1 MRKKVRRV
9 SYYLDSKNIESLPFI
24 EICAIIGAADD
35 IIGMGGRTLLSKILR
50 GSKDKKIIELGLD
63 KIPVYGYFKDT
74 KKEEISAKIDW
85 AIENDYLRI
94 EYDYR
99 LPLIYFTDKGWE
111 IAKGA
116 RIEEFIQ
123 TFDEMLDSEADQYN
137 MTFLKDRNRE
147 MILQLL
153 DTIREKGDKKY
164 VPILE
169 DWAKVDYKK
178 VREKINYVISCLD
191 KDSKD

>member
-1 MRKKVRRV
+1 
-9 SYYLDSKNIESLPFI
+9 
-24 EICAIIGAADD
+24 
-35 IIGMGGRTLLSKILR
+35 MGGRTLLSKILR

-63 KIPVYGYFKDT
+63 KIPVYDYFKDT

-111 IAKGA
+111 IAKGG

-123 TFDEMLDSEADQYN
+123 IFDEMLGSEADQYN
-137 MTFLKDRNRE
+137 ITFLKDLNRE

-164 VPILE
+164 VSILE

-178 VREKINYVISCLD
+178 VRKKINYVISCLD